1 MSAVETG
8 KADIARWDAR
18 YRTDD
23 YVFGTEPNAF
33 LASQAHRLMPGM
45 SVLAVADGEGRN
57 GVWLAAQGMNVL
69 SVYASE
75 TGLEKARKLASA
87 RGVRIATERVDLG
100 EWDWGAERFDAVVAI
115 FVQFA
120 DPALREAMF
129 DGMQRALKPGGL
141 LLLQGYRPEQLEYG
155 TGGPPDADKLYTASL
170 LRDAFACMQLLHLKE
185 HDSVLAEGTG
195 HAGMSALVDLVV
207 RKRGSPSAL
216 PPTEG

>member
-1 MSAVETG
+1 MNVETG
-8 KADIARWDAR
+8 RADIARWDAR
-18 YRTDD
+18 YGTDD

-69 SVYASE
+69 SVDASE
-75 TGLEKARKLASA
+75 TGLEKARKLAAA

-100 EWDWGAERFDAVVAI
+100 EWNWGAERFDAVVAI

-129 DGMQRALKPGGL
+129 AGMQRTLKPGGL

-155 TGGPPDADKLYTASL
+155 TGGPSGVDKLYTADL
-170 LRDAFACMQLLHLKE
+170 LRDAFAGMELLYLHE
-185 HDSVLAEGTG
+185 HDSALAEGSG
-195 HAGMSALVDLVV
+195 HAGMSALIDLVA
-207 RKRGSPSAL
+207 RKRRL
-216 PPTEG
+216 PPARHPTEG